1 MHKFWRNSL
10 IGSSLCAVVAG
21 GLCACS
27 GAGKT
32 NKPSSAEVFEDLD
45 TQIVLGSEPGSLQRG
60 IELRVITADDS
71 QSRVGRSLGKYSG
84 AGEGSIDPVDQERWN
99 SWGLRWVVVPVSEL
113 DAFIAS
119 QDLTNAIE
127 KKWMGEFH
135 QWRSVLRTGEIRNAP
150 VRIGPSSASMY
161 RTLSGR
167 PQMIAR
173 VWTTPQVTPDGVQAL
188 LHLDLGIQMTTPRS
202 AIAQWAEPKLP
213 SVFDDGPLIEELTL
227 SQVLDSSSAL
237 VLVGEDPDIVWTQ
250 QEQNDEILIEETG
263 PASAQQIGPASPAP
277 RSLGQ
282 RMLSTSGT
290 GFIAPGMRY
299 VPPKKVV
306 IILIPRAGGA
316 YRLLGPTTNSASSP
330 IFDSTAIDAA
340 YASSQRTGTRIRP

>member
-1 MHKFWRNSL
+1 MRKLLLNSVL
-10 IGSSLCAVVAG
+10 GALLCAVVVA

-27 GAGKT
+27 GAGRV
-32 NKPSSAEVFEDLD
+32 PDSDFVEAFEDLD
-45 TQIVLGSEPGSLQRG
+45 TQIILDPQAGSRQRG

-71 QSRVGRSLGKYSG
+71 QSRVGRSLGVYASADDG
-84 AGEGSIDPVDQERWN
+84 LIDPIERDRWN

-173 VWTTPQVTPDGVQAL
+173 VWTTPQVTANGVEAL

-202 AIAQWAEPKLP
+202 AISQWAEPKLP
-213 SVFDDGPLIEELTL
+213 TVLDDGPLIEELTL

-237 VLVGEDPDIVWTQ
+237 VLVGEDPDIVWTL
-250 QEQNDEILIEETG
+250 QEQNEEVLVEETG
-263 PASAQQIGPASPAP
+263 SDSVQSIGPASPVP

-282 RMLSTSGT
+282 RMLSTPGT
-290 GFIAPGMRY
+290 GYIAPGMRY

-306 IILIPRAGGA
+306 IILIPRAGGS
-316 YRLLGPTTNSASSP
+316 YRLLGPTTSSASAAPSSA
-330 IFDSTAIDAA
+330 ST
-340 YASSQRTGTRIRP
+340 SSLATGTQNSP